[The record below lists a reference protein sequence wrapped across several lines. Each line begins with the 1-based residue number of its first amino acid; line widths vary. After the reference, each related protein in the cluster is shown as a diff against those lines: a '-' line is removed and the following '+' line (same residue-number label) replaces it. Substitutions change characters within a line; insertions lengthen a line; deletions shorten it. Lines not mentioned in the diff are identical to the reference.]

1 MSWRLSASEAAVLV
15 VDAQEKLVAAVKEPS
30 DWLERL
36 EILVK
41 GASLLG
47 VPIAITE
54 QVPAKLGKTV
64 PAILRAAG
72 RGCKP
77 IEKVD
82 FSAVEQGKIFAK
94 KRILVAGCE
103 AHVCIRQTVYDLR
116 LKELTPIVVADA
128 IGSRRESDREIALA
142 EMRADRV
149 VVSTVEAVLFEMMGS
164 SDHKNFK
171 EVQALVK

>member
-1 MSWRLSASEAAVLV
+1 
-15 VDAQEKLVAAVKEPS
+15 
-30 DWLERL
+30 
-36 EILVK
+36 
-41 GASLLG
+41 
-47 VPIAITE
+47 
-54 QVPAKLGKTV
+54 
-64 PAILRAAG
+64 
-72 RGCKP
+72 
-77 IEKVD
+77 
-82 FSAVEQGKIFAK
+82 VEQGKIFAK

-103 AHVCIRQTVYDLR
+103 THVCVRQTVYDLR

-128 IGSRRESDREIALA
+128 IGSRRTQDREIALA